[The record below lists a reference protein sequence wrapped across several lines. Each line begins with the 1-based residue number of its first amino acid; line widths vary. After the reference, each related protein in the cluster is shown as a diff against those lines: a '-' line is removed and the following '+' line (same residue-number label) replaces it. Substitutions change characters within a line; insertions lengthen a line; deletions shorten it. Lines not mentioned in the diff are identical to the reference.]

1 MFQDDDFEKLTYPV
15 HRVAPKQIARLQ
27 LLPGVSKVKER
38 DIAYLVY
45 MYDLNSPFWDVAD
58 VKTRKEFAASKAGYD
73 IDKDDLDDLYSL
85 GRKELQEALVSM
97 LRDQKS
103 MEFTAMVLLEQLF
116 YEYTLRLTEPLTDTD
131 DQNALLKSLD
141 VKGKLKDQL
150 GQIIEQY
157 KAYKSAIFGTNPEQI
172 VLTAADAYTPENI
185 AKKSRR

>member
-116 YEYTLRLTEPLTDTD
+116 YEYTLRLTETLTDTD

>member
-1 MFQDDDFEKLTYPV
+1 
-15 HRVAPKQIARLQ
+15 
-27 LLPGVSKVKER
+27 
-38 DIAYLVY
+38 
-45 MYDLNSPFWDVAD
+45 
-58 VKTRKEFAASKAGYD
+58 
-73 IDKDDLDDLYSL
+73 
-85 GRKELQEALVSM
+85 M